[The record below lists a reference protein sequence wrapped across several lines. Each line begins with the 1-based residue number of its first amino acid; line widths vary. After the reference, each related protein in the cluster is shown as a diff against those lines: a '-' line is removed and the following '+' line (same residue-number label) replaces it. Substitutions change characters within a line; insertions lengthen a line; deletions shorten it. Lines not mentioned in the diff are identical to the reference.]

1 MAEGFL
7 ATNRLPFPC
16 YCGVPLAISA
26 HPSGNTLQ
34 HCVDLRRACRVF
46 TCWTTGPTTLGC
58 GLRRVAAVTAPHNN
72 NFDND
77 ANPAVVG
84 GNSEDD
90 GELLTS
96 S

>member
-1 MAEGFL
+1 MACSESL
-7 ATNRLPFPC
+7 RLPFPC

-46 TCWTTGPTTLGC
+46 TCWTTGPITLGR
-58 GLRRVAAVTAPHNN
+58 GLRRIIAVKAHK

-77 ANPAVVG
+77 PNPA
-84 GNSEDD
+84 
-90 GELLTS
+90 LATTPRRRQLRRRR
-96 S
+96 